1 MGILRTVLWSAA
13 CVAVGVALATVNIGG
28 KTPWDRARGLTD
40 QAPRLDS
47 VKGEVEGAVA
57 TAKMKLAPKSDT
69 PAEVH
74 TESERDAVN
83 ALVARRSKPRSP

>member
-13 CVAVGVALATVNIGG
+13 CVTAGIALATVNIGG
-28 KTPWDRARGLTD
+28 RTPWDRARGLTD
-40 QAPRLDS
+40 QAPKLNS

-57 TAKMKLAPKSDT
+57 TAKLKLAPKGDQ

-83 ALVARRSKPRSP
+83 ALVARRAKK